1 MIFLK
6 AYAQNPG
13 ARITAAMIGNKLLP
27 LASLIKTA
35 VERSRRG
42 KKDLADAQA
51 SSTAETTPVAD
62 DAVRWDFLEKIIA
75 GG

>member
-1 MIFLK
+1 M
-6 AYAQNPG
+6 
-13 ARITAAMIGNKLLP
+13 
-27 LASLIKTA
+27 ASLIKTA

-51 SSTAETTPVAD
+51 SSTAETNAGRRRRRD
-62 DAVRWDFLEKIIA
+62 GIFLEKIIA